1 MRSGL
6 ELLWRFKQRR
16 SGPNV
21 LFARSVRALGGAT
34 LHVDQI
40 RTRPAAGMS
49 VIQSE
54 SLLLDEPL
62 GALDRKLRE
71 NLQVE
76 LKQLERKLG
85 PTTPLVT
92 PRPAGG
98 ALDRRAGDTH
108 AWFLYRNRL
117 HSKTLKTKIERSG
130 HEATGG

>member
-1 MRSGL
+1 MRSGP

-85 PTTPLVT
+85 PTT
-92 PRPAGG
+92 
-98 ALDRRAGDTH
+98 H